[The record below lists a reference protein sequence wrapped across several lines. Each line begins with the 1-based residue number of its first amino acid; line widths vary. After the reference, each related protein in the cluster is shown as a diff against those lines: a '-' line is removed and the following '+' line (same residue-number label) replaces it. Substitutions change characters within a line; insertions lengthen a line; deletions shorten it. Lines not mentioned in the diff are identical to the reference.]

1 MNSFNCRLP
10 DGDLQRVKDLA
21 QADGVSITEW
31 CRQAVRDRIAGMSAV
46 AGIQRGFAEALR
58 EFQRDVAAQ
67 DRQRHQELAA
77 VMALVAERLTA
88 QKPTASAPATHAA
101 STASARP
108 DASRPRAGQVAN
120 A

>member
-31 CRQAVRDRIAGMSAV
+31 CRQAVRDRIAGTSTV
-46 AGIQRGFAEALR
+46 AAIQRGFAEAMR
-58 EFQRDVAAQ
+58 DFQRDVAALDKQ
-67 DRQRHQELAA
+67 RQQELASL
-77 VMALVAERLTA
+77 MGFVAERLTG
-88 QKPTASAPATHAA
+88 QKPAASAPAANAA
-101 STASARP
+101 SAAP
-108 DASRPRAGQVAN
+108 AHLDAPRPRAGLVGN